1 MRSRLRVLLFEGGL
15 MKRAFFPIIYSAP
28 PAVVNRLGA
37 RLHQAAVMALKAML
51 RRHRALEVAHQQI
64 SYAGE
69 QLAFS
74 SRISPLGDLIIE
86 FELGDARMAE
96 RVILEED
103 YRAAERKARKP
114 GIKTNR

>member
-1 MRSRLRVLLFEGGL
+1 
-15 MKRAFFPIIYSAP
+15 
-28 PAVVNRLGA
+28 
-37 RLHQAAVMALKAML
+37 MALRAML

-86 FELGDARMAE
+86 FELGNARIAE